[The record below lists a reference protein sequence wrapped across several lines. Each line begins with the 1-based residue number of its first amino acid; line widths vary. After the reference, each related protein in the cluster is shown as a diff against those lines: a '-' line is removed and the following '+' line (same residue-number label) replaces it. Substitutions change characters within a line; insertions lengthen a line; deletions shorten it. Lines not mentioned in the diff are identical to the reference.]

1 MSNLSDFVL
10 RNTVD
15 TATVFSCC
23 VSTFVNGNLVTFF
36 SNTQNLGDYSEGG
49 HIICKAASNIWIVSP
64 RCAEVS
70 RTWYCRDDANT
81 LANTCTSC
89 TGWFIPTC
97 EQLKNPGYLCRKYW
111 DFFSNFAYWSDT
123 ERNATCAWR
132 VEFQESLVREHDIKN
147 CILCVRSFRCVTY

>member
-1 MSNLSDFVL
+1 MSTLNQFLGIGDPLTITNLTSCIETIF
-10 RNTVD
+10 D
-15 TATVFSCC
+15 TTAP
-23 VSTFVNGNLVTFF
+23 
-36 SNTQNLGDYSEGG
+36 LGSRPQGAGG
-49 HIICKAASNIWIVSP
+49 FLICKAASTAWIVSP

-70 RTWYCRDDANT
+70 RTWYLRNDSNT
-81 LANTCTSC
+81 LANSCTSC

-97 EQLKNPGYLCRKYW
+97 EQLKNPGYLCREYW

-132 VEFQESLVREHDIKN
+132 VEFQVSPVREHDIKN